1 MATQCLA
8 LFEARASLR
17 SCSATSDATAFP
29 MLRSRSSFVAREA
42 PLHPIKSFIFSIYK
56 TSPEGRES
64 PAEFA
69 PADDSPVTP
78 MIPSYTQNP
87 GGVFSPP
94 RLLEKS
100 GDKTVPCGR
109 ELPTALSVSAP
120 TFSFRHAAALIS
132 FCNNSFLFFH
142 LRPFTTHSSFRHMRV
157 TTSFH
162 SLVTMSPIHYEP

>member
-87 GGVFSPP
+87 GGGIFPTPSSREIWGQDRPVWP
-94 RLLEKS
+94 RPANCPFGQRTDVLISARRRTHQFLQQLL
-100 GDKTVPCGR
+100 PL
-109 ELPTALSVSAP
+109 LPSAP
-120 TFSFRHAAALIS
+120 FY
-132 FCNNSFLFFH
+132 NSFIFPSYACYH
-142 LRPFTTHSSFRHMRV
+142 LV
-157 TTSFH
+157 
-162 SLVTMSPIHYEP
+162 SLSCHNVSDSL